1 MSAFMDDCRFIRAVK
16 KLNDVGVS
24 VVGALVFVLEIYVQQ
39 LP

>member
-1 MSAFMDDCRFIRAVK
+1 MSAFMNNGRFIRTVE

-24 VVGALVFVLEIYVQQ
+24 VIGALVFALEIDVQQ